1 MSTDQQRYQHIKVI
15 LNSTDYNSQ
24 TAPLA
29 QEGSLILRSWQ
40 RCLTQ
45 HKLDPSSPR
54 PARIV
59 TQQIL
64 REHQD
69 SAEEFLSVAR
79 AGVEQLYSH
88 IAELGYVLLLSDH
101 RGITVQY
108 LGNKNHDSCL
118 QQAGLYLGADWSEK
132 YAGTCAI
139 GTCIQELQALTC
151 HRIEHFYSSHIQLSC
166 TAAPIFDASGALL
179 AVLNISALNSAIS
192 PASQNFALHLTQL
205 YAKIIENAYFLKCYH
220 QHLIFKADFSR
231 ELVQTNGQLLF
242 ALDDNGF
249 IIAANTA
256 ARSLLQKQENT
267 PSQLTISLPHL
278 LECKWPDIL
287 AINYERKDGVKAFST
302 QLSKNTLFGTLIEPS
317 GKTNGTQHYI
327 LNKEES
333 VPQLDALGADDPK
346 MQRTLSLSKK
356 LRNRD
361 INLLIQGETGSGK
374 EVLAQAIH
382 YSSERL
388 NKPFI
393 AVNCAALPESLIE
406 SELFGYLPGTFTGGR
421 TKGAKGLIQEASG
434 GTLFLDEIGDM
445 PLALQTRLLRVLA
458 EKQVLPLGATTP
470 IPVNLR
476 VIAATHCDLQQRIE
490 LGQFRADLY
499 YRLNG
504 ANLNLPS
511 FRERADKDYIIQHI
525 LKSINSSRRSRPIT
539 LRGDAMSAILAYN
552 WPGNI
557 RQLVNALTFAEATC
571 EQDEITVYDLPEEC
585 SVSTLK
591 APPLVTQK
599 IDLAIYNKHRPSE
612 KSQKEQLLHLLKI
625 HKWNIS
631 AVARELD
638 ISRPT
643 LYRWLNKHDLQS

>member
-1 MSTDQQRYQHIKVI
+1 MSTKQQCYQHVKTI
-15 LNSTDYNSQ
+15 LNNTDSDSLIAPI
-24 TAPLA
+24 TA
-29 QEGSLILRSWQ
+29 ENSLILRSWQ

-45 HKLDPSSPR
+45 HSLDPNKPR

-88 IAELGYVLLLSDH
+88 VAELGYVLLLSDH

-108 LGNKNHDSCL
+108 LGNTNHDSCL

-151 HRIEHFYSSHIQLSC
+151 HRTEHFYSSHIQLSC

-192 PASQNFALHLTQL
+192 PTSQNFALQLTQL
-205 YAKIIENAYFLKCYH
+205 YAKLIENAYFLKCYH
-220 QHLIFKADFSR
+220 QHFIFKADFSR

-256 ARSLLQKQENT
+256 ARSLLKEQKKHL
-267 PSQLTISLPHL
+267 SQLAISLPHL
-278 LECKWPDIL
+278 FECKWRDIL

-317 GKTNGTQHYI
+317 GKASGAQFYVV
-327 LNKEES
+327 NKEES
-333 VPQLDALGADDPK
+333 VPELDALGADDPR

-382 YSSERL
+382 YSSGRL
-388 NKPFI
+388 KKPFI

-470 IPVNLR
+470 IPIDLR
-476 VIAATHCDLQQRIE
+476 VIAATHCDLEQRIG

-504 ANLNLPS
+504 ASLKLPS

-525 LKSINSSRRSRPIT
+525 LKNINSSREARPIT
-539 LRGDAMSAILAYN
+539 LRGDAMSALLAYS

-571 EQDEITVYDLPEEC
+571 EHDEITVYDLPEEC
-585 SVSTLK
+585 VVSSFTQI
-591 APPLVTQK
+591 PLAAQD
-599 IDLAIYNKHRPSE
+599 IDLTIYDKHWPSGI
-612 KSQKEQLLHLLKI
+612 SQKEQLSQLLTT

-631 AVARELD
+631 AVARELN

-643 LYRWLNKHDLQS
+643 LYRWLNKYDLQP